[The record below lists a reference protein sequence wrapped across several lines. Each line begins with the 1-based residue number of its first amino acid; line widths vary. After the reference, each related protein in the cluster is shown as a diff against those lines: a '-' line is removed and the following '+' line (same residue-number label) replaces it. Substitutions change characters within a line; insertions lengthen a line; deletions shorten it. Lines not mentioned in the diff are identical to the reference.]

1 MRLSLK
7 CVVACCTLYGTAL
20 QGQTNAT
27 DTSGKMEDVVII
39 GYGRATKKEFTGA
52 NSSLKGQSLEK
63 LNIPRMD
70 QALQGQIPGVV
81 VSTNS
86 GSPGGTSSI
95 RIRGLSTFGD
105 NDPLILVDGVVYDSE
120 GLNALNPNDI
130 ASINVLKDATAGI
143 YGVRAANG
151 VIIVET
157 KKGQLK
163 SAPRWEISGFQ
174 GLQQTAKKLDLLNAR
189 EYAVLKNEMF
199 AAGGEDMPFKN
210 TSLGEGTN
218 WQDSIFKL
226 APVYQYNVSVSG
238 GNDKTT
244 YSLGGS
250 VYDQQGIVGLQ
261 KANFNRLNG
270 RANFETRLSDKW
282 KYSSVFLYT
291 NEKRSA
297 LPENGIGSVLY
308 NTINAFPTDPIKG
321 SNGKYTYLE
330 EVADII
336 NPFAQMENTHNW
348 AWVNKFVGK
357 QELTA
362 EINDNLTFTNR
373 FNYNYALVDNKVF
386 SPLVWFGP
394 GKAQNTALNANLDPT
409 MVEIA
414 PDVKIERGA
423 SVSEGRATYGDLNF
437 ESFLN
442 HQKEFAGGNK
452 LKTTAGISVFQ
463 RRGNYLGGTAYNIP
477 NNSLDFADISANLA
491 AGGYLNNVYS
501 WEFKE
506 RLLSAFVRSE
516 YNVKNRYFLSGILRR
531 DGSSKF
537 GPNARWGWF
546 PTLSGAWMIS
556 DEDFYNIPWM
566 RTAKLR
572 MSYGVS
578 GNDQIEN
585 FAYRGLLN
593 GEGDYVF
600 NDIIVKGVA
609 IGRASNPDLKWEST
623 SQFNVGADMSIGRHI
638 TTTAN
643 YFVKRTKDLLF
654 QPEVSGVL
662 GTAGPGSYPPIINAG
677 DVSNSGVEL
686 DIQYQGAMKK
696 RWNVAMGLNFA
707 YLKNVVLSTPKGV
720 DFIPGAGFGVGG
732 SVASRFQ
739 KDYPIGFF
747 MGYETDGVFQSQ
759 AEIDNAP
766 VKQAGA
772 KPGDFKFKDING
784 DGVINFSDDSDKKM
798 LGSPLPKFTAGYN
811 LSLSHKGWDISMQL
825 YAAVGQKIVRNYER
839 QQPYANQLSY
849 TINRWTGPNSTN
861 EHPRATTSLTRN
873 TVFSDYYV
881 EDGSFLRLRNLQ
893 VGYTLKGQRLEK
905 LKMTGLRIYLSA
917 NNVYT
922 LTKYMGY
929 DPDLGSVGGAL
940 GAGIDNGFYPQA
952 RTVMLGFSIRF

>member
-1 MRLSLK
+1 
-7 CVVACCTLYGTAL
+7 
-20 QGQTNAT
+20 
-27 DTSGKMEDVVII
+27 
-39 GYGRATKKEFTGA
+39 
-52 NSSLKGQSLEK
+52 
-63 LNIPRMD
+63 
-70 QALQGQIPGVV
+70 
-81 VSTNS
+81 
-86 GSPGGTSSI
+86 
-95 RIRGLSTFGD
+95 
-105 NDPLILVDGVVYDSE
+105 
-120 GLNALNPNDI
+120 
-130 ASINVLKDATAGI
+130 
-143 YGVRAANG
+143 
-151 VIIVET
+151 
-157 KKGQLK
+157 
-163 SAPRWEISGFQ
+163 
-174 GLQQTAKKLDLLNAR
+174 
-189 EYAVLKNEMF
+189 MF
-199 AAGGEDMPFKN
+199 AAGGEPMPFKN

-238 GNDKTT
+238 GNEKST

-250 VYDQQGIVGLQ
+250 IFDQQGIVGLE

-270 RANFETRLSDKW
+270 RANFDTKMSDKLR
-282 KYSSVFLYT
+282 YSSVFLYT

-308 NTINAFPTDPIKG
+308 NTINAFPTDPIRG

-336 NPFAQMENTHNW
+336 NPFAQMENTYNW

-362 EINDNLTFTNR
+362 DINENLTFTNR
-373 FNYNYALVDNKVF
+373 FNYNYALVDNKSF
-386 SPLVWFGP
+386 SPLAWFGL
-394 GKAQNTALNANLDPT
+394 GKAQNTALNENLDPT

-423 SVSEGRATYGDLNF
+423 SVSEGKATFGDLNF

-442 HQKEFAGGNK
+442 HQKEFVGGNK
-452 LKTTAGISVFQ
+452 LKTTAGVSVFQ

-491 AGGYLNNVYS
+491 PGGFLNNVYS

-516 YNVKNRYFLSGILRR
+516 YNMKNRYFLSGILRR

-546 PTLSGAWMIS
+546 PTLSGAWLIS
-556 DEDFYNIPWM
+556 DEDFYNVKWM

-593 GEGDYVF
+593 GEGDYIF

-623 SQFNVGADMSIGRHI
+623 SQFNVGADVTLGRKF
-638 TTTAN
+638 TTTVN

-686 DIQYQGAMKK
+686 DIQYQNAAKK
-696 RWNVAMGLNFA
+696 RWNVSMGLNFA
-707 YLKNVVLSTPKGV
+707 YLKNVVLATPKGV
-720 DFIPGAGFGVGG
+720 DFIPGAAFGVGG
-732 SVASRFQ
+732 NTASRFQ

-747 MGYETDGVFQSQ
+747 MGYETAGIFQTQ
-759 AEIDNAP
+759 AEIDNAT

-772 KPGDFKFKDING
+772 KPGDLKFVDQNG
-784 DGVINFSDDSDKKM
+784 DGIINFSDDSDKKM

-811 LSLSHKGWDISMQL
+811 LSVSHKGLDISMQL

-839 QQPYANQLSY
+839 QQPYANQLAY
-849 TINRWTGPNSTN
+849 TIGRWTGPNSTN
-861 EHPRATTSLTRN
+861 ENPRLTTSLTRN
-873 TVFSDYYV
+873 NVFSDYYV

-893 VGYTLKGQRLEK
+893 IGYTLKGQQLQK
-905 LKMTGLRIYLSA
+905 LKMNGLRIYLSA
-917 NNVYT
+917 NNLYT

-952 RTVMLGFSIRF
+952 RSIMMGFSIRF

>member
-1 MRLSLK
+1 
-7 CVVACCTLYGTAL
+7 
-20 QGQTNAT
+20 
-27 DTSGKMEDVVII
+27 MEDVLII
-39 GYGRATKKEFTGA
+39 GYGKATKKEFTGA
-52 NSSLKGQSLEK
+52 NSSIKGQSLEK

-174 GLQQTAKKLDLLNAR
+174 GLQQTAKKLDLLNAK

-199 AAGGEDMPFKN
+199 AAGGEPMPFKN

-238 GNDKTT
+238 GNEKST

-250 VYDQQGIVGLQ
+250 IFDQQGIVGLE

-270 RANFETRLSDKW
+270 RANFDTKMSDKLR
-282 KYSSVFLYT
+282 YSSVFLYT

-308 NTINAFPTDPIKG
+308 NTINAFPTDPIRG

-336 NPFAQMENTHNW
+336 NPFAQMENTYNW

-362 EINDNLTFTNR
+362 DINENLTFTNR
-373 FNYNYALVDNKVF
+373 FNYNYSLVDNKSF
-386 SPLVWFGP
+386 SPLAWFGL
-394 GKAQNTALNANLDPT
+394 GKAQNTALNENLDPT

-423 SVSEGRATYGDLNF
+423 SVSEGKATFGDLNF

-442 HQKEFAGGNK
+442 HQKEFVGGNK
-452 LKTTAGISVFQ
+452 LKTTAGVSVFQ

-491 AGGYLNNVYS
+491 PGGFLNNVYS

-516 YNVKNRYFLSGILRR
+516 YNMKNRYFLSGILRR

-546 PTLSGAWMIS
+546 PTLSGAWLIS
-556 DEDFYNIPWM
+556 DEDFYNVKWM

-593 GEGDYVF
+593 GEGDYIF

-623 SQFNVGADMSIGRHI
+623 SQFNVGADVTLGRKF
-638 TTTAN
+638 TTTVN

-686 DIQYQGAMKK
+686 DIQYQNAAKK
-696 RWNVAMGLNFA
+696 RWNVSMGLNFA
-707 YLKNVVLSTPKGV
+707 YLKNVVLATPKGV
-720 DFIPGAGFGVGG
+720 DFIPGAAFGVGG
-732 SVASRFQ
+732 NTASRFQ

-747 MGYETDGVFQSQ
+747 MGYETAGIFQTQ
-759 AEIDNAP
+759 AEIDNAT

-772 KPGDFKFKDING
+772 KPGDLKFVDQNG
-784 DGVINFSDDSDKKM
+784 DGIINFSDDSDKKM

-811 LSLSHKGWDISMQL
+811 LSVSHKGLDISMQL

-839 QQPYANQLSY
+839 QQPYANQLAY
-849 TINRWTGPNSTN
+849 TIGRWTGPNSTN
-861 EHPRATTSLTRN
+861 ENPRLSTSLTRN
-873 TVFSDYYV
+873 NVFSDYYV

-893 VGYTLKGQRLEK
+893 IGYTLKGQQLQK
-905 LKMTGLRIYLSA
+905 LKMNGLRIYLSA
-917 NNVYT
+917 NNLYT

-952 RTVMLGFSIRF
+952 RSIMMGFSIRF

>member
-1 MRLSLK
+1 MRLSLHS
-7 CVVACCTLYGTAL
+7 VVTCCALYGASLTA
-20 QGQTNAT
+20 QTNTT
-27 DTSGKMEDVVII
+27 DTSGKMEDVLII
-39 GYGRATKKEFTGA
+39 GYGKATKKEFTGA

-163 SAPRWEISGFQ
+163 SAPKWEFSGFQ

-189 EYAVLKNEMF
+189 EYAILKNEMF

-226 APVYQYNVSVSG
+226 APVFQYNVSVGG
-238 GNDKTT
+238 GNEKTT

-250 VYDQQGIVGLQ
+250 IYDQQGIVGLE
-261 KANFNRLNG
+261 KANFKRLNG
-270 RANFETRLSDKW
+270 RANFDTRLSDKW
-282 KYSSVFLYT
+282 RYSSVFLYT

-308 NTINAFPTDPIKG
+308 NTINAFPTDPIRS
-321 SNGKYTYLE
+321 SNGKYSYLE

-336 NPFAQMENTHNW
+336 NPFAQMENTYNW

-362 EINDNLTFTNR
+362 EINENLTFTNR
-373 FNYNYALVDNKVF
+373 FNYNYALVDNKAF

-394 GKAQNTALNANLDPT
+394 GKAQNTALNESLDPT
-409 MVEIA
+409 LVEIA

-442 HQKEFAGGNK
+442 HQKEFSTGNK
-452 LKTTAGISVFQ
+452 LKSTAGFSVFQ
-463 RRGNYLGGTAYNIP
+463 RHGSYLGGTAYNIP
-477 NNSLDFADISANLA
+477 NNSLEFADISANLA
-491 AGGYLNNVYS
+491 PGGFLNNVYS
-501 WEFKE
+501 WEFTE

-546 PTLSGAWMIS
+546 PTLSGAWLIS
-556 DEDFYNIPWM
+556 DEDFYNISWM

-623 SQFNVGADMSIGRHI
+623 SQFNLGADMNLGRHF
-638 TTTAN
+638 TTTVN

-686 DIQYQGAMKK
+686 DIQYQGAAKK
-696 RWNVAMGLNFA
+696 RWNVSMGLNFA

-720 DFIPGAGFGVGG
+720 DFIPGAAFGVGG
-732 SVASRFQ
+732 GTASRFQ

-747 MGYETDGVFQSQ
+747 MGYETAGVYQSQ
-759 AEIDNAP
+759 AEIDNAT

-772 KPGDFKFKDING
+772 KPGDLIFVDQNG
-784 DGVINFSDDSDKKM
+784 DGIINFSDDSDKKM

-861 EHPRATTSLTRN
+861 ENPRLTTALTRN
-873 TVFSDYYV
+873 NVFSDYYV

-893 VGYTLKGQRLEK
+893 IGYTLRGQSLQK
-905 LKMTGLRIYLSA
+905 LKMTGLRVYLSA
-917 NNVYT
+917 NNLYT

-952 RTVMLGFSIRF
+952 RTIMLGFSIRF

>member
-1 MRLSLK
+1 MRLSLHS
-7 CVVACCTLYGTAL
+7 VVTFCALYGASLTA
-20 QGQTNAT
+20 QTDAT
-27 DTSGKMEDVVII
+27 DTSGKMEDVLII
-39 GYGRATKKEFTGA
+39 GYGKATKKEFTGA

-120 GLNALNPNDI
+120 GLNALNPSDI

-163 SAPRWEISGFQ
+163 SAPKWEFSGFQ
-174 GLQQTAKKLDLLNAR
+174 GLQQTAKKLNLLNAR
-189 EYAVLKNEMF
+189 EYAILKNEMF
-199 AAGGEDMPFKN
+199 AAGGEAMPFKN
-210 TSLGEGTN
+210 TSLGEGTD

-226 APVYQYNVSVSG
+226 APVYQYNVSVGG
-238 GNDKTT
+238 GNEKTT

-250 VYDQQGIVGLQ
+250 MYDQQGIVGLE
-261 KANFNRLNG
+261 KANFKRLNG
-270 RANFETRLSDKW
+270 RANFDTRLSDKW
-282 KYSSVFLYT
+282 RFSTVFLYT

-308 NTINAFPTDPIKG
+308 NTINAFPTDPIRS

-330 EVADII
+330 KVADII
-336 NPFAQMENTHNW
+336 NPFAQMENTYNW

-362 EINDNLTFTNR
+362 DLNENLTFTNR
-373 FNYNYALVDNKVF
+373 FNYNYALVDNKAF

-394 GKAQNTALNANLDPT
+394 GKAQNTALNENLDPT
-409 MVEIA
+409 LVEIA

-423 SVSEGRATYGDLNF
+423 SVSEGRATFGDLNF

-442 HQKEFAGGNK
+442 HQKELSNGNK
-452 LKTTAGISVFQ
+452 LKSTAGVSVFQ
-463 RRGNYLGGTAYNIP
+463 RHGSYLGGTAYNIP
-477 NNSLDFADISANLA
+477 NNSLEFADISSNLA
-491 AGGYLNNVYS
+491 PGGFLNNVYS
-501 WEFKE
+501 WEFTE

-546 PTLSGAWMIS
+546 PTLSGAWLIS
-556 DEDFYNIPWM
+556 DEDFYNISWM
-566 RTAKLR
+566 RSAKLR
-572 MSYGVS
+572 MSFGVS

-623 SQFNVGADMSIGRHI
+623 SQFNLGADVNLGRHF
-638 TTTAN
+638 TTTIN

-686 DIQYQGAMKK
+686 DIQYQGAAKK
-696 RWNVAMGLNFA
+696 RWNVAMGLNVA

-720 DFIPGAGFGVGG
+720 DFIPGAAFSVGG
-732 SVASRFQ
+732 GTASRFQ

-747 MGYETDGVFQSQ
+747 MGFETAGVFQSQ

-766 VKQAGA
+766 VKQVGA
-772 KPGDFKFKDING
+772 KPGDLIFVDQNG
-784 DGVINFSDDSDKKM
+784 DGIINFSDDSDKKM

-849 TINRWTGPNSTN
+849 TINRWTGTN
-861 EHPRATTSLTRN
+861 TSNENPRLTTALTRN
-873 TVFSDYYV
+873 NVFSDYYV

-893 VGYTLKGQRLEK
+893 IGYTLRGQSLQK
-905 LKMTGLRIYLSA
+905 LKMTGLRVYLSA
-917 NNVYT
+917 NNLYT

-952 RTVMLGFSIRF
+952 RTIMLGFSIRF

>member
-1 MRLSLK
+1 MRFPFQ
-7 CVVACCTLYGTAL
+7 CVVVCCALYGVHL
-20 QGQTNAT
+20 QGQTNNT
-27 DTSGKMEDVVII
+27 DTSGKMEDVLII
-39 GYGRATKKEFTGA
+39 GYGKATKKEFTGA
-52 NSSLKGQSLEK
+52 NSSIKGQSLEK

-189 EYAVLKNEMF
+189 EYAILKNEMF
-199 AAGGEDMPFKN
+199 ASGGEPMPFKN

-238 GNDKTT
+238 GNEKTT
-244 YSLGGS
+244 YSIGGS
-250 VYDQQGIVGLQ
+250 IFDQQGIVGLE
-261 KANFNRLNG
+261 KANFNRLSG
-270 RANFETRLSDKW
+270 RANFDTRMSDKLR
-282 KYSSVFLYT
+282 YSSVFLYT
-291 NEKRSA
+291 HEKRSA

-308 NTINAFPTDPIKG
+308 NTINAFPTDPIRG

-336 NPFAQMENTHNW
+336 NPFAQMENTYNW

-362 EINDNLTFTNR
+362 DINENLTFTNR
-373 FNYNYALVDNKVF
+373 FNYNYALVDNKAF
-386 SPLVWFGP
+386 SPLAWFGP
-394 GKAQNTALNANLDPT
+394 GKAQNTALNENLDPT

-414 PDVKIERGA
+414 PNVKIERGA
-423 SVSEGRATYGDLNF
+423 SVSEGRATFGDLNF

-442 HQKEFAGGNK
+442 HQKAFAGGNT
-452 LKTTAGISVFQ
+452 LKTTAGFSVFQ

-506 RLLSAFVRSE
+506 RLLSAFARSE
-516 YNVKNRYFLSGILRR
+516 YNMKNRYFLSGILRR

-546 PTLSGAWMIS
+546 PTLSGAWLIS
-556 DEDFYNIPWM
+556 DEDFYNISWM
-566 RTAKLR
+566 RSAKLR
-572 MSYGVS
+572 MSYGIS

-593 GEGDYVF
+593 GEGDYIF

-623 SQFNVGADMSIGRHI
+623 AQFNLGADVTLGRKF
-638 TTTAN
+638 TTTVN

-686 DIQYQGAMKK
+686 DIQYQNAAKK
-696 RWNVAMGLNFA
+696 RWNVSMGLNFA
-707 YLKNVVLSTPKGV
+707 YLKNVVLETPKGV
-720 DFIPGAGFGVGG
+720 NFIPGAAFGVGG
-732 SVASRFQ
+732 NTASRFQ

-747 MGYETDGVFQSQ
+747 MGFETAGVFQSQ
-759 AEIDNAP
+759 AEIDNAT
-766 VKQAGA
+766 VKQSGA
-772 KPGDFKFKDING
+772 KPGDLKFVDQNG

-811 LSLSHKGWDISMQL
+811 LSLSRMGWDISMQL
-825 YAAVGQKIVRNYER
+825 YAALGQKIVRNYER
-839 QQPYANQLSY
+839 QQPFANQLSY
-849 TINRWTGPNSTN
+849 NINRWTGPNSTN
-861 EHPRATTSLTRN
+861 ENPRLTTSLTRN
-873 TVFSDYYV
+873 NVFSDYYV

-893 VGYTLKGQRLEK
+893 IGYTLKGQQLQK

-917 NNVYT
+917 NNLYT

-952 RTVMLGFSIRF
+952 RSIMMGFSIRF

>member
-1 MRLSLK
+1 MISH
-7 CVVACCTLYGTAL
+7 
-20 QGQTNAT
+20 
-27 DTSGKMEDVVII
+27 
-39 GYGRATKKEFTGA
+39 
-52 NSSLKGQSLEK
+52 QS
-63 LNIPRMD
+63 
-70 QALQGQIPGVV
+70 
-81 VSTNS
+81 
-86 GSPGGTSSI
+86 
-95 RIRGLSTFGD
+95 
-105 NDPLILVDGVVYDSE
+105 
-120 GLNALNPNDI
+120 
-130 ASINVLKDATAGI
+130 TAGI

-174 GLQQTAKKLDLLNAR
+174 GLQQTAKKLDLLNAK

-199 AAGGEDMPFKN
+199 AAGGEPMPFKN

-238 GNDKTT
+238 GNEKST

-250 VYDQQGIVGLQ
+250 IFDQQGIVGLE

-270 RANFETRLSDKW
+270 RANFDTKMSDKLR
-282 KYSSVFLYT
+282 YSSVFLYT

-308 NTINAFPTDPIKG
+308 NTINAFPTDPIRG
-321 SNGKYTYLE
+321 SDGKYTYLE

-336 NPFAQMENTHNW
+336 NPFAQMENTYNW

-362 EINDNLTFTNR
+362 DINENLTFTNR
-373 FNYNYALVDNKVF
+373 FNYNYALVDNKSF
-386 SPLVWFGP
+386 SPLAWFGL
-394 GKAQNTALNANLDPT
+394 GKAQNTALNENLDPT

-423 SVSEGRATYGDLNF
+423 SVSEGKATFGDLNF

-442 HQKEFAGGNK
+442 HQKEFVGGNK
-452 LKTTAGISVFQ
+452 LKTTAGVSVFQ

-491 AGGYLNNVYS
+491 PGGFLNNVYS

-516 YNVKNRYFLSGILRR
+516 YNMKNRYFLSGILRR

-546 PTLSGAWMIS
+546 PTLSGAWLIS
-556 DEDFYNIPWM
+556 DEDFYNVKWM

-593 GEGDYVF
+593 GEGDYIF

-623 SQFNVGADMSIGRHI
+623 SQFNVGADVTLGRKF
-638 TTTAN
+638 TTTVN
-643 YFVKRTKDLLF
+643 YFVKRTQDLLF

-686 DIQYQGAMKK
+686 DIQYQNAAKK
-696 RWNVAMGLNFA
+696 RWNVSMGLNFA
-707 YLKNVVLSTPKGV
+707 YLKNVVLATPKGV
-720 DFIPGAGFGVGG
+720 DFIPGAAFGVGG
-732 SVASRFQ
+732 NTASRFQ

-747 MGYETDGVFQSQ
+747 MGYETAGIFQTQ
-759 AEIDNAP
+759 AEIDNAT

-772 KPGDFKFKDING
+772 KPGDLKFVDQNG
-784 DGVINFSDDSDKKM
+784 DGIINFSDDSDKKM

-811 LSLSHKGWDISMQL
+811 LSVSHKGLDISMQL

-839 QQPYANQLSY
+839 QQPYANQLAY
-849 TINRWTGPNSTN
+849 TIGRWTGPNSTN
-861 EHPRATTSLTRN
+861 ENPRLTTSLTRN
-873 TVFSDYYV
+873 NVFSDYYV

-893 VGYTLKGQRLEK
+893 IGYTLKGQQLQK
-905 LKMTGLRIYLSA
+905 LKMNGLRIYLSA
-917 NNVYT
+917 NNLYT

-952 RTVMLGFSIRF
+952 RSIMMGFSIRF